1 MERVNILGIPVDK
14 ITRKEA
20 LNMLLSF
27 IESGKFHLVVTI
39 NSENGTKAIEKK
51 EFLEV
56 VKKADLVVPDGI
68 GIIYASRILGDRLP
82 ERVPGIDLTYEL
94 LKICA
99 KRGFGVILVGGR
111 EGIAEKAR
119 RNLIKEIP
127 NLKILSTFNGYFNE
141 DAEVKIVE
149 EIKRKKPDVLLVGMG
164 SEKQELWIYKWR
176 EEFKDIPVCIGI
188 GGSLDIWAGEK
199 KRAPKF
205 VQNLGFEW
213 LYRTILEPR
222 RIKRVLKIFKFLL
235 KLFSERWKK

>member
-1 MERVNILGIPVDK
+1 LERVNILGIPVDK

-20 LNMLLSF
+20 LDRLLSF
-27 IESGKFHLVVTI
+27 IESRKFHLVVTI

-51 EFLEV
+51 EFLDV
-56 VKKADLVVPDGI
+56 IRKADLVVPDGI
-68 GIIYASRILGDRLP
+68 GIIYASRILGDKLP
-82 ERVPGIDLTYEL
+82 ERVPGIDLTYDL
-94 LKICA
+94 LKVCA
-99 KRGFGVILVGGR
+99 KKGFSVVLVGGK
-111 EGIAEKAR
+111 EGVADKAK

-127 NLKILSTFNGYFNE
+127 NLKILSTFNGYFDKE
-141 DAEVKIVE
+141 EEIKIVE
-149 EIKRKKPDVLLVGMG
+149 EIKREKPDVLLVGMG

-205 VQNLGFEW
+205 IQDLGLEW

-222 RIKRVLKIFKFLL
+222 RIKRVLKIFKFLFRL
-235 KLFSERWKK
+235 VSERWKK